1 MAALDPELLDE
12 LLAELSARRL
22 PKNDLPKIIGLLF
35 AAALAW
41 GAFEARM
48 RVVEDR
54 YDQLKAA
61 IIEMKDDLR
70 AIRDRR
76 P

>member
-12 LLAELSARRL
+12 MLAELSARRL
-22 PKNDLPKIIGLLF
+22 PKNDLPKYVALIF
-35 AAALAW
+35 AAAVAW

-70 AIRDRR
+70 AIRERR